1 MGKILRYN
9 TVTTRK
15 PHFCFGCGRK
25 FQSPCKMI
33 SAAFTDCGSVSNYY
47 LCMTCDSIV
56 SKMEYDDEYCYGD
69 LYDEAIEREK
79 SSSDT
84 QK

>member
-33 SAAFTDCGSVSNYY
+33 SAAFADCGSASSYY

-56 SKMEYDDEYCYGD
+56 
-69 LYDEAIEREK
+69 
-79 SSSDT
+79 
-84 QK
+84 

>member
-33 SAAFTDCGSVSNYY
+33 SAAFADCGSASSYY

-56 SKMEYDDEYCYGD
+56 SEMEYDDEYCYGD
-69 LYDEAIEREK
+69 LYDEAIERER

>member
-33 SAAFTDCGSVSNYY
+33 SAAFTDCGSVSSYY

-56 SKMEYDDEYCYGD
+56 SDV
-69 LYDEAIEREK
+69 AIGRIL
-79 SSSDT
+79 SSYKAIYKRAKGT
-84 QK
+84 LWYV